1 MEWSKETEWKYIV
14 LDEIGP
20 LELQQQQGLYKAFI
34 YLLDNAASSLIIVI
48 RKSLLEMAA
57 DICKKYR
64 RNLKIVYINKVNAAG
79 KNENLGK
86 FI

>member
-1 MEWSKETEWKYIV
+1 MDWAKETEWKYIV

-48 RKSLLEMAA
+48 RESLLEMAA